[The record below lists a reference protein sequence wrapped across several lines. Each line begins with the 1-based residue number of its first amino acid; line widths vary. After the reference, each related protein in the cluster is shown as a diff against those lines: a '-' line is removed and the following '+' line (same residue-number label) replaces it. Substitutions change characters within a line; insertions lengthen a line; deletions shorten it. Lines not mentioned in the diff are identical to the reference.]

1 MHVQFNVRF
10 IAASVA
16 VALAVSGCA
25 GNAPRQGEPSSA
37 GNTGS
42 CGGGTVAGAAVGGA
56 LLGALVGGRKGA
68 AAGAALGGGAAAI
81 YCFGFN
87 SESRQTK
94 TAAQV
99 DQEYRQQNR
108 GNLPDAPMVTAYS
121 THVTPANGVVGKGGA
136 LELNSQAQVV
146 NGKYRKAD
154 KVEEEF
160 VMSYNNEKLQGFVKP
175 MPSAAGAY
183 ENKTTINVPKQFQDG
198 TYTIASR
205 VLVNGDPVGNPRV
218 TKMQVVTV
226 NGETR
231 IALMD
236 VSATGATTSIF

>member
-1 MHVQFNVRF
+1 MHVQFNVRLV
-10 IAASVA
+10 AVSVA

-25 GNAPRQGEPSSA
+25 GTGSRQGEPSSA
-37 GNTGS
+37 GTPGS

-108 GNLPDAPMVTAYS
+108 GSLPDTPMLTAYTTNIS
-121 THVTPANGVVGKGGA
+121 PANGVVGKGGA
-136 LELNSQAQVV
+136 LEISSQAQVV
-146 NGKYRKAD
+146 NGKIRKAD
-154 KVEEEF
+154 RVEEEF
-160 VMSYNNEKLQGFVKP
+160 VMSYNNEKVGEFSKA
-175 MPSAAGAY
+175 MPSAAGAF
-183 ENKTTINVPKQFQDG
+183 ENKTTINVPKKFQDG
-198 TYTIASR
+198 AYTIASR
-205 VLVNGDPVGNPRV
+205 VLVNGEPVGNPKV
-218 TKMQVVTV
+218 TRMQVVTV
-226 NGETR
+226 NGEIR

-236 VSATGATTSIF
+236 ASVVGSTTAVF